1 MRTRLALTSGLA
13 ATALLVLTGCFGG
26 SGGGGGEPGAD
37 GSGGSESGGSESGAG
52 GVAGCLQGSWDL
64 DEATL
69 ARDLGAQISSS
80 GLTVVSAEASGPVRL
95 VVDGDEVTYLSD
107 VTFTLEVDMGDGLTM
122 IVSQLQ
128 AGESS
133 GRFSVDGDQVVFAD
147 WVSGI
152 AITNDVTINGE
163 TSSAAIELP
172 ESGDGVPMTVV
183 CDGDRLTTHPEGTPF
198 TSVWSRE

>member
-1 MRTRLALTSGLA
+1 MRTRLTLTSGLA
-13 ATALLVLTGCFGG
+13 ATALLLLTGCFGG
-26 SGGGGGEPGAD
+26 TGGGTEPGAD
-37 GSGGSESGGSESGAG
+37 GSSGAESGGAESGAG

-64 DEATL
+64 DEAAL
-69 ARDLGAQISSS
+69 ARDLGAQMSSS

-95 VVDGDEVTYLSD
+95 VVAGDEVTYISD

-152 AITNDVTINGE
+152 AITNDVTVGGE

-172 ESGDGVPMTVV
+172 ESGDGVPMSVV